1 MSNEPKNQT
10 KRSRHWL
17 RSCILATSGALLT
30 AAFVQVRS
38 HCCWVYLYGWGA
50 AIFLATLIW
59 LWLFIFLVLRWPGR
73 ATLLIITVLVPL
85 AAPHID
91 GVGPQ
96 VMAGLRAIG
105 VLRQTQDVL
114 AAYKNQHPA
123 EGFPGTAPAMNAPPS
138 VQKMY
143 RLAYTPVRS
152 RPGLPID
159 DYILTAQPVRC
170 ECGPLSFAISR
181 DGKIHFTTEDR
192 RATLNDKIMG
202 AGE

>member
-1 MSNEPKNQT
+1 
-10 KRSRHWL
+10 L
-17 RSCILATSGALLT
+17 FI
-30 AAFVQVRS
+30 AAFVQIRS
-38 HCCWVYLYGWGA
+38 HFCWVYLYGWGLA
-50 AIFLATLIW
+50 AFLTALIW
-59 LWLFIFLVLRWPGR
+59 IWLFIFFVLRWPGR
-73 ATLLIITVLVPL
+73 ATFLIVTAL
-85 AAPHID
+85 AALAVPHID

-123 EGFPGTAPAMNAPPS
+123 EGFPATAPVMNAPPF
-138 VQKMY
+138 VQRMY

-152 RPGLPID
+152 HPGLPVD
-159 DYILTAQPVRC
+159 DYLLTAQPTRC

-192 RATLNDKIMG
+192 RATLDDKIIG
-202 AGE
+202 GDE